1 MDLRKEMDVRVPYFP
16 SDLCE
21 LQSLGHFWTQT
32 TNSVIA
38 SCKDMFFFGMGCCR
52 NKTYCPKNAQQF
64 VSNWEDVGQNFALR
78 SAKHRWA
85 PGAAITRRGPIGAG
99 SGCPLV
105 IILNG
110 FGMFWQFRRFLSKLG
125 GQESAGRHK
134 KHRNPTRIQTDLT
147 DCDVHESNGRP
158 QKKWAKWRGFDP
170 QCLTQNALV

>member
-1 MDLRKEMDVRVPYFP
+1 
-16 SDLCE
+16 
-21 LQSLGHFWTQT
+21 
-32 TNSVIA
+32 
-38 SCKDMFFFGMGCCR
+38 MFFFGMGCCR